1 METKFPEQ
9 QLRALPIKPGVYL
22 FKDEADNI
30 IYVGKAASL
39 YHRVGSYFSSPYS
52 LPLKVQKM
60 VSRISDL
67 DFFVTD
73 SEQEAILLECNLIK
87 KYRPRYNVRLKD
99 DKSYPYLKIS
109 LNEDWPRVYVTRN
122 LEKDGAR
129 YFGPFASASSVR
141 HTLGL
146 LKRLFPF
153 RNCKKNIQT
162 YDSRPCLNY
171 HIHRCLG
178 PCISAVSKEE
188 YRQLINQVILF
199 LEGKQEKVVRELR
212 NKMYA
217 AAENLEFE
225 KAALLRDQIIAVE
238 MVIEKQKITSA
249 DGEMDV
255 IAFARASEQAYA
267 LVFFIRNGKL
277 LGRERFIL
285 EGTRDEEPSQIM
297 TSFVQQLYNSATY
310 IPKKITLQHPVKEM
324 PLIEKWLE
332 NKKQSKVQLQVPR
345 RGVRKALVDMVAE
358 NARQGLEHFRI
369 KLLAEPSTLTTAL
382 EELQRELNLPRLPQ
396 RIECYDISDIQGTSA
411 VGSMVIFEKGL
422 PNKSHYRRFR
432 INSVVGANDYAM
444 IQEMLRRRFKNMTSK
459 SKNDTWS
466 IIPDLLL
473 IDGGKGQLSSAL
485 EVIREAGIDSVPC
498 ASIAK
503 EKEEIFLPQATE
515 PVILPPYS
523 TALYLIQRIRDEA
536 HRFALGYHHKV
547 HRRESLASALDSVPG
562 VGPKRKRALL
572 QKFGSVKGVR
582 QATVEELA
590 TVKGMSRSMAE
601 RVKEYL

>member
-1 METKFPEQ
+1 
-9 QLRALPIKPGVYL
+9 
-22 FKDEADNI
+22 
-30 IYVGKAASL
+30 
-39 YHRVGSYFSSPYS
+39 
-52 LPLKVQKM
+52 
-60 VSRISDL
+60 
-67 DFFVTD
+67 
-73 SEQEAILLECNLIK
+73 
-87 KYRPRYNVRLKD
+87 
-99 DKSYPYLKIS
+99 
-109 LNEDWPRVYVTRN
+109 
-122 LEKDGAR
+122 
-129 YFGPFASASSVR
+129 
-141 HTLGL
+141 
-146 LKRLFPF
+146 
-153 RNCKKNIQT
+153 
-162 YDSRPCLNY
+162 
-171 HIHRCLG
+171 
-178 PCISAVSKEE
+178 VSKEE

>member
-22 FKDEADNI
+22 FKDEAGNI

-99 DKSYPYLKIS
+99 DKSYPYLKIG
-109 LNEDWPRVYVTRN
+109 LHEDWPRVYVTRN

-153 RNCKKNIQT
+153 RNCKRKIQT

-178 PCISAVSKEE
+178 PCIGAVSKEE

-199 LEGKQEKVVRELR
+199 LEGKQERVVRELR
-212 NKMYA
+212 NKMHA

-238 MVIEKQKITSA
+238 MVIEKQKIASA

-310 IPKKITLQHPVKEM
+310 IPKKISLQHPVKEM

-332 NKKQSKVQLQVPR
+332 NKKRAKVQLQVPR

-369 KLLAEPSTLTTAL
+369 KLLTEPSTLTTAL

-422 PNKSHYRRFR
+422 PKKSHYRRFR
-432 INSVVGANDYAM
+432 INSVVGANDCAM

-485 EVIREAGIDSVPC
+485 EVIREAGVDSIPC

-515 PVILPPYS
+515 PITLPPHS

-547 HRRESLASALDSVPG
+547 HRRQSLASALDAVPG
-562 VGPKRKRALL
+562 VGAKRKRALL

-590 TVKGMSRSMAE
+590 TVKGMSRSIAE
-601 RVKEYL
+601 KVKEYL